1 MLLFKPEHVGPIL
14 EGRKTETRRV
24 WSKWRC
30 NVGSIHLAKTR
41 MLSPEHFARLR
52 ILARWEQHL
61 GDITDEGA
69 RREGYNSREEYLRKF
84 AEINAKSLRKSSFI
98 TDPIER
104 IHVKVISFEVMR

>member
-1 MLLFKPEHVGPIL
+1 MW
-14 EGRKTETRRV
+14 T
-24 WSKWRC
+24 KWRC

-52 ILARWEQHL
+52 ILARWEQRL